1 MATKNEKVLHLE
13 KKGEIGRINNEK
25 DPDGK
30 NKRAPRE
37 IGITNN
43 EKSHSDRPVEREIGI
58 TNNQNPRERKPE
70 NPEIGVVHNDL
81 DEKKR
86 SEKKK
91 PASR

>member
-1 MATKNEKVLHLE
+1 MASENDRDQRPT

-25 DPDGK
+25 NPVGK
-30 NKRAPRE
+30 NQRAPRE

-43 EKSHSDRPVEREIGI
+43 ERSRAGQPAEREIGI

-81 DEKKR
+81 DDKKR

-91 PASR
+91 PSDR